1 MKDLQLLR
9 HQEVLFELLEA
20 FDEVCKKHHIPYML
34 FAGTALGAVRH
45 EGFIPWDDDLDV
57 VMLRP
62 DYERFL
68 EIAPGELDPKKYFLQ
83 KEFKKE
89 FPMFFSKLR
98 KNNTTCLERYI
109 PKNMDAHRGIYID
122 IFPCDNLAKGKL
134 GRKIQFYAS
143 KIVIAKSLDGRG
155 YWTDSKAK
163 KLITGLCRLLP
174 WEPFRTLVKLPKK
187 GNSACVHTFLGG
199 GARFEKNM
207 YPREWFTESVDLP
220 FMGKPFPV
228 SAHYDALLTAIYG
241 DYMTL
246 PPEEDRGCK
255 VHAELVDPDK
265 SYTEYQDWYRTAKFS
280 EYSRSIR

>member
-68 EIAPGELDPKKYFLQ
+68 EIAPNELDPEKYFLQ

-98 KNNTTCLERYI
+98 KNNTTCLERY
-109 PKNMDAHRGIYID
+109 
-122 IFPCDNLAKGKL
+122 
-134 GRKIQFYAS
+134 
-143 KIVIAKSLDGRG
+143 
-155 YWTDSKAK
+155 
-163 KLITGLCRLLP
+163 
-174 WEPFRTLVKLPKK
+174 FR
-187 GNSACVHTFLGG
+187 F
-199 GARFEKNM
+199 F
-207 YPREWFTESVDLP
+207 
-220 FMGKPFPV
+220 
-228 SAHYDALLTAIYG
+228 
-241 DYMTL
+241 DY
-246 PPEEDRGCK
+246 
-255 VHAELVDPDK
+255 
-265 SYTEYQDWYRTAKFS
+265 
-280 EYSRSIR
+280 